1 MFSNG
6 QDVSRARF
14 QWLCVAA
21 LAVLALASSG
31 CGKKGPPRPPPS
43 KIPNSITDLKVQQR
57 GMEILLRM
65 AYPTTTIGGLPLETV
80 QTVDIREMKRI
91 VPAFVG
97 GLESPLEESTDETA
111 SDFVGETE
119 SEEAETTLV
128 EDVAEIESAEEEE
141 VEGLLFQVTS
151 DELEDTE
158 VAKENQIEVDPREF
172 ELVSRLVW
180 SAQDE
185 ELQAAVLGDTLVA
198 RVPIEE
204 ITDVEEIHVF
214 GARVYA
220 SDKLVSSTSNLV
232 KLLPREPLPPPE
244 DLSVEPSQLG
254 VKISWVSP
262 TLEGSTDDEEE
273 SLEPKGFNVYRRE
286 AEVRQYGLPI
296 FTAPET
302 IDSYTDTSAAFDHQY
317 IYTVT
322 TISSKDPLIES
333 AIGAE
338 YEVNYKDRFE
348 PEPPRELA
356 ALPEQNQ
363 IRLLWELSISEDV
376 VGYRVFRQDPGG
388 EYQEITTEP
397 LAGSE
402 YLDRNL
408 PGGQIYRYYVVAVDG
423 AENQSEASDSVE
435 ARVP

>member
-1 MFSNG
+1 MFSNRPH
-6 QDVSRARF
+6 VSRAKF
-14 QWLCVAA
+14 QWLSVAI
-21 LAVLALASSG
+21 LAMLASASIS

-43 KIPNSITDLKVQQR
+43 KIPNAITDLKVQQR

-80 QTVDIREMKRI
+80 QAVDIREMKRI
-91 VPAFVG
+91 VPAFTG
-97 GLESPLEESTDETA
+97 GLESPLEESADESA
-111 SDFVGETE
+111 SDYVGEAE
-119 SEEAETTLV
+119 AEEAETTLV
-128 EDVAEIESAEEEE
+128 EDVAEIEPAEEEE

-158 VAKENQIEVDPREF
+158 GTKEAQIEVDPREF

-204 ITDVEEIHVF
+204 ITEVEEIHVF
-214 GARVYA
+214 GARVFA
-220 SDKLVSSTSNLV
+220 SDKLVSPTSNLV

-244 DLSVEPSQLG
+244 DLSVEPSQRG

-262 TLEGSTDDEEE
+262 TLEGSSDDEEE
-273 SLEPKGFNVYRRE
+273 SLQPKGFNIYRRE

-302 IDSYTDTSAAFDHQY
+302 LDSYTDTSAAFDRQY

-322 TISSKDPLIES
+322 TISSKEPLIES

-388 EYQEITTEP
+388 EYHEITTEP

-423 AENQSEASDSVE
+423 AENRSEASDSVE

>member
-1 MFSNG
+1 MFFKGLEASPAKLG
-6 QDVSRARF
+6 WFSV
-14 QWLCVAA
+14 
-21 LAVLALASSG
+21 AVLAMLVVASTG
-31 CGKKGPPRPPPS
+31 CGKKGPPKPPPS
-43 KIPNSITDLKVQQR
+43 KIPNTITDLKVQQR

-80 QTVDIREMKRI
+80 QAVDIWEMKRI
-91 VPAFVG
+91 IPAFTG
-97 GLESPLEESTDETA
+97 GLETSLDEPVDESAADY
-111 SDFVGETE
+111 VGEPE
-119 SEEAETTLV
+119 AEETETTLV
-128 EDVAEIESAEEEE
+128 EDVAEIESPEEE

-151 DELEDTE
+151 EDVEDTE
-158 VAKENQIEVDPREF
+158 VAKEDQIEVDPREF

-180 SAQDE
+180 SAQDD
-185 ELQAAVLGDTLVA
+185 ELQSAVLGDTLVA
-198 RVPIEE
+198 RIPIEALTE
-204 ITDVEEIHVF
+204 VEEIHVF

-220 SDKLVSSTSNLV
+220 SDKLVSATSNLV
-232 KLLPREPLPPPE
+232 KLLPQEPLPPPE
-244 DLSVEPSQLG
+244 DLSVEPSQRG
-254 VKISWVSP
+254 VKISWTSP
-262 TLEGSTDDEEE
+262 AVEGSTDDEED

-302 IDSYTDTSAAFDHQY
+302 VESYTDTTATFDRQY

-322 TISSKDPLIES
+322 TISSKVPLIES

-348 PEPPRELA
+348 PEPPRELT

-363 IRLLWELSISEDV
+363 IRLLWELSTSEDV

-388 EYQEITTEP
+388 EFQEITTEP

-408 PGGQIYRYYVVAVDG
+408 PGGQTYGYYVVAVDG
-423 AENQSEASDSVE
+423 AENQSEASDTVE